1 MNLETIALVGWVLFL
16 VFMTVFIIKVIYN
29 TIKIERKKKL
39 FTAVMKQGD
48 KVYFSVTNGNMNAE
62 ILDVNGDDV
71 KVVITLHKSRLYPN
85 D

>member
-1 MNLETIALVGWVLFL
+1 MNLETITLVGWVLFL

-48 KVYFSVTNGNMNAE
+48 KVYFSVTNGDMNAE